1 MMQRTYMQLPINADE
16 GFPQSFR
23 LNFAGNAYRLSF
35 YVNVVEKEFTLPDDH
50 IFQLPTADNSTADN
64 SVDAFMVMSVAREDA
79 DGLAV
84 LFRRKLVL
92 NLEYEAAEL
101 AFVFR
106 TLQVAKGNLNGIG
119 AFGSAVIGGI
129 AER

>member
-1 MMQRTYMQLPINADE
+1 MTQRPYMQLPINADE

-35 YVNVVEKEFTLPDDH
+35 YVNILEKEITLPDDH
-50 IFQLPTADNSTADN
+50 IFQLPTADDSA
-64 SVDAFMVMSVAREDA
+64 DAFMVMSVAREDA

-106 TLQVAKGNLNGIG
+106 KLHVAKGNLNGIG
-119 AFGSAVIGGI
+119 AFGSEVIGGI